1 MSITPFK
8 VPVVS
13 KLKRETIKALLAKNL
28 RVDGTRDLETPRN
41 VKIEV
46 GVIERAEGSALV
58 KLGRTQVLA
67 GVKMDVGTPFRDTPN
82 QGVLTVH
89 AEFVPLASPTFEPG
103 PPDENAVELARVIDR
118 SLREVG
124 AIDLESLVIRE
135 GERVWIV
142 WVDLYIIDHDGN
154 LFDASMLAT
163 MAALLNTR
171 MPEYEELES
180 GEIVLRRDKRSKPL
194 KINHRVAT
202 VTLANID
209 GYILVDPDY
218 EEEIV
223 ADSGLVI
230 AFDETFRIVGMQKIG
245 SGGWRLEEI
254 NRAIES
260 ARRAVE
266 VYFKALEESLEEAG
280 EEKEG

>member
-254 NRAIES
+254 NRAIKS

-266 VYFKALEESLEEAG
+266 VYFKALEESLEGVG